1 MTIVSELAIWQE
13 LVLVGLAI
21 LSLLYVFYFKIWVAL
36 AAGSDFIF
44 AAALVVAVAS
54 IATPIVFDRASTAL
68 IDRSSLPE
76 ALSSADAK
84 VAAIESLPGDLID
97 SALAKLGYEPEPEV
111 EPVVEPGPGPFE
123 SKIRP
128 SVDALVSF
136 VLRSAGFL
144 TATLLLLMALSLRS
158 STSTARA
165 LQNLSN
171 RTTVLEAQQSD
182 ALSARSKDS
191 ERSER
196 SRVEASTHEAT
207 APDR

>member
-1 MTIVSELAIWQE
+1 M
-13 LVLVGLAI
+13 
-21 LSLLYVFYFKIWVAL
+21 
-36 AAGSDFIF
+36 
-44 AAALVVAVAS
+44 S
-54 IATPIVFDRASTAL
+54 IARPCASARAPPDAG
-68 IDRSSLPE
+68 DGSSLPQGV
-76 ALSSADAK
+76 S
-84 VAAIESLPGDLID
+84 VAHTRVAGCESRPGDLID

-171 RTTVLEAQQSD
+171 RTTVLEAQLSE

-191 ERSER
+191 ERS
-196 SRVEASTHEAT
+196 RVDASTHEAP